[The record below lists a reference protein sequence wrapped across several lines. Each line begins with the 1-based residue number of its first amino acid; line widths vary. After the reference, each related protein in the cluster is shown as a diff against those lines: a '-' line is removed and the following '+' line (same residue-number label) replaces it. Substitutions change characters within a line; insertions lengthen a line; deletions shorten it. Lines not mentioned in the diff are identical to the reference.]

1 MFRWFESDCESCRIA
16 CRLNIRTPVPLNRS
30 AAPHQ
35 FSSFMLPPPPQE
47 TSLALSL
54 HFAMGA
60 PLIDPIQRTCYR
72 LLPQLEIAQKWAPAL
87 VSDLRT
93 ECTDKLLRTVMA
105 PSVDVVSRA
114 YCDSFT
120 SSAAQLQ
127 CRCGHARSPCATHP
141 LVGRTVGHA
150 ELADWLEQW
159 QRRPRLAHTG
169 SERGCDG
176 IQVQQVCSFAS
187 LRHGTYL

>member
-1 MFRWFESDCESCRIA
+1 M
-16 CRLNIRTPVPLNRS
+16 
-30 AAPHQ
+30 
-35 FSSFMLPPPPQE
+35 
-47 TSLALSL
+47 LSL
-54 HFAMGA
+54 HFSVGA
-60 PLIDPIQRTCYR
+60 PLLDPIQSTCFQ
-72 LLPQLEIAQKWAPAL
+72 LLPQLDVARKWAPAL

-93 ECTDKLLRTVMA
+93 DCTDKLLRAVMA

-114 YCDSFT
+114 YCDSFA
-120 SSAAQLQ
+120 SGAAQLQ
-127 CRCGHARSPCATHP
+127 CRCGHARSPCTHAHP

-176 IQVQQVCSFAS
+176 IQVPQARSFGSVARCGAHVP
-187 LRHGTYL
+187 L